1 MRTLSVHLKITLLA
15 GFCLLFTSVSL
26 IGFSIYNAMG
36 NQKIVLDQSSQSVI
50 DKSQQILVNM
60 AKLNAAEVQTY
71 LDEAIYRA
79 EMLGE
84 SALFLRRNA
93 LENFTPSEELRA
105 ALNEMVN
112 NTVERFPTVRGAY
125 LVFNED
131 ALDGEDSNYHGADY
145 VGSNEKGRFASYWS
159 ISPEDATLVFGQ
171 VLKESTLMDPSQ
183 AERFLCP
190 INSGQTCVTSPRMTK
205 SQDGDVLQTSLNVPL
220 VFEEEVIGLL
230 GVELSLNAL
239 IDTVLESD
247 HALLSG
253 KGHITILS
261 LDGSLIGTD
270 DAGSRLGEKYQSDR
284 ISASQLEGFL
294 FSNKVQTQWSA
305 DKQWLTVFSP
315 VSVANQTWGVMME
328 LPRESVLADATKLD
342 SVITELVNGSISTE
356 WMVGV
361 VLVLL
366 GLALIAGLSTRLVK
380 PIQEVVAR
388 LDDIASGEG
397 DLTQRLDVQTQD
409 EIGQLATGFNKFL
422 DKLQV
427 IIKEVVATTHDISS
441 TSEQSGQAASVTRQS
456 SDAQFKEVDLVA
468 TASEE
473 MTQSADLVVKNA
485 EIAVRVANEANVFVA
500 QGKEVISDSSN
511 EMTRLVEKMTS
522 AVPVVEDLAKNNAA
536 ITDILSVIEGI
547 SEQTNL
553 LALNAAIE
561 AARAGE
567 QGRGFA
573 VVADEVR
580 NLACRTQDSVGEIR
594 EVIEKVQAGT
604 KNVVSAIQEGNELA
618 VHTHGQVDKAVHEL
632 NAIDESI
639 VAIVD
644 MNSQIVKAAEQ
655 QQSVSGEVNLN
666 VSNIRELS
674 AQILEQAES
683 SERISKEIS
692 SISSRQKDL
701 VNQFK
706 V

>member
-1 MRTLSVHLKITLLA
+1 MRTLSVHWKITLLA
-15 GFCLLFTSVSL
+15 GLCLLFTSISL
-26 IGFSIYNAMG
+26 IGFSIYNATG
-36 NQKIVLDQSSQSVI
+36 NQKIIIDHSSQSVI
-50 DKSQQILVNM
+50 NKSQQILAGL

-71 LDEAIYRA
+71 LDEATYRA

-93 LENFTPSEELRA
+93 LENFTPSEELRT
-105 ALNEMVN
+105 ALNEMIN

-125 LVFNED
+125 LVFNPE

-159 ISPEDATLVFGQ
+159 VSSEDESLVFGQ
-171 VLKESTLMDPSQ
+171 PLEESTLADPSQ

-190 INSGQTCVTSPRMTK
+190 TNSGQACVTSPRVVK
-205 SQDGDVLQTSLNVPL
+205 SQNGDVLQTSLSVPL
-220 VFEEEVIGLL
+220 VTDEEIVGFL
-230 GVELSLNAL
+230 GIDLSLNAL
-239 IDTVLESD
+239 IETVMESD
-247 HALLSG
+247 QALFEG
-253 KGHITILS
+253 KGHIAILS
-261 LDGSLIGTD
+261 LDGSLIASD
-270 DAGSRLGEKYQSDR
+270 DVNASVGQKYQSSR
-284 ISASQLEGFL
+284 ISAAKLEEFL
-294 FSNKVQTQWSA
+294 FSSEVQSEWSD

-315 VSVANQTWGVMME
+315 VSVANQTWGVLLE
-328 LPRESVLADATKLD
+328 VPRDSVLSDAIVLD
-342 SVITELVNGSISTE
+342 SVITDLVNGSVSTE
-356 WMVGV
+356 LLVGV
-361 VLVLL
+361 LLVLIGL
-366 GLALIAGLSTRLVK
+366 GLITGLSIRLVK
-380 PIQEVVAR
+380 PIREVVTR

-397 DLTQRLDVQTQD
+397 DLTQRLEVQTQD
-409 EIGQLATGFNKFL
+409 EIGQLASGFNKFL

-427 IIKEVVATTHDISS
+427 TIKEVVATTHDIAS
-441 TSEQSGQAASVTRQS
+441 TSDQSGKAASVTRQS

-473 MTQSADLVVKNA
+473 MTQTAGLVVQNA
-485 EIAVRVANEANVFVA
+485 EIAVQAANEANQSVA
-500 QGKEVISDSSN
+500 QGKDVIADSSD
-511 EMTRLVEKMTS
+511 EMTKLVDKMTS

-536 ITDILSVIEGI
+536 ITEILTVIEGI

-580 NLACRTQDSVGEIR
+580 NLASRTQDSVGEIR
-594 EVIEKVQAGT
+594 EVIEKVQIGT

-618 VHTHGQVDKAVHEL
+618 AHTNEQVDKAVNEL
-632 NAIDESI
+632 NTIDQSI
-639 VAIVD
+639 AAIVD
-644 MNSQIVKAAEQ
+644 MNSQIVKAAEE
-655 QQSVSGEVNLN
+655 QQSVSGEVNQN

-674 AQILEQAES
+674 AQILNQAES
-683 SERISKEIS
+683 SERVSQEIS
-692 SISSRQKDL
+692 AISSRQKDL
-701 VNQFK
+701 VSQFK

>member
-15 GFCLLFTSVSL
+15 GLCLLFTSVSL
-26 IGFSIYNAMG
+26 IGFSIYNATG
-36 NQKIVLDQSSQSVI
+36 NQKIVIDHSSQSVI
-50 DKSQQILVNM
+50 DKSQQILAGM

-71 LDEAIYRA
+71 LDEATYRA

-84 SALFLRRNA
+84 SALFLQRNA
-93 LENFTPSEELRA
+93 LENFTPSEELRT

-112 NTVERFPTVRGAY
+112 NTVVRFPTVRGAY

-159 ISPEDATLVFGQ
+159 ISPEDETLVFGEP
-171 VLKESTLMDPSQ
+171 LEESKLMDSSQ

-190 INSGQTCVTSPRMTK
+190 INSGQACVTSPRITS
-205 SQDGDVLQTSLNVPL
+205 SQNGDVLQTSLTVPL
-220 VFEEEVIGLL
+220 VSEEEVVGFL

-239 IDTVLESD
+239 IDTVMQSD
-247 HALLSG
+247 QALFAG

-261 LDGSLIGTD
+261 LDGTLIATD
-270 DAGSRLGEKYQSDR
+270 DSSAKLGEKYQSNR
-284 ISASQLEGFL
+284 VSASMLEGFL
-294 FSNKVQTQWSA
+294 YSSEVQTQWSA

-315 VSVANQTWGVMME
+315 VSVANQTWGVMLE
-328 LPRESVLADATKLD
+328 VPRESVLADATRLD
-342 SVITELVNGSISTE
+342 SVITELVNGSISNE
-356 WMVGV
+356 LMVGV
-361 VLVLL
+361 VLVLF
-366 GLALIAGLSTRLVK
+366 GLVLIAGLATRLVK
-380 PIQEVVAR
+380 PIKEVVTR

-409 EIGQLATGFNKFL
+409 EIGQLAAGFNKFL

-473 MTQSADLVVKNA
+473 MTQTAGLVVQNA
-485 EIAVRVANEANVFVA
+485 EIAVQAANEANMSVS
-500 QGKEVISDSSN
+500 QGKEVIGDSSD
-511 EMTRLVEKMTS
+511 EMTKLVDKMTS

-536 ITDILSVIEGI
+536 ITEILSVIEGI

-580 NLACRTQDSVGEIR
+580 NLASRTQDSVGEIR
-594 EVIEKVQAGT
+594 EVIEKVQVGT

-618 VHTHGQVDKAVHEL
+618 AHTHDQVDKAVKEL
-632 NAIDESI
+632 NTIDESI

-644 MNSQIVKAAEQ
+644 MNSQIVKAAEE

-692 SISSRQKDL
+692 AISSRQKDL